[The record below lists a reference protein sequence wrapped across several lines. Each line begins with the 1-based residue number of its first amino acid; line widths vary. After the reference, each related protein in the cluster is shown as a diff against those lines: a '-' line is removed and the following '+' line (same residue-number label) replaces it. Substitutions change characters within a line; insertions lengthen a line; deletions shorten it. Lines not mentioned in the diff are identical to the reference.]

1 MLERTLH
8 AFADIHFPEGPAR
21 ARKAFGEATV
31 ELGEIPQLYDEV
43 HNPLSIGVR
52 VTSGTHGERSR
63 VEFVCPGRVVDPRAR
78 RPDTV
83 MRDTCPDKYAA
94 EGSAG
99 LGLTG
104 RWAGYTEGRGNAR
117 QSLARLVGA
126 TRTDDVQGRRVV
138 HLERMVFVVS
148 LLALGVVLAR
158 GRGRAALGAVTGI
171 AGAAGIVA
179 LSVGFVLL
187 VAFVRE
193 PLVPAVGPPAALGWG
208 GASVLAAVTGLAGL
222 VWLDSDSRDDGSTWV
237 AAAVGLLAIGSAWSL
252 ASPSSAVALA
262 RVASP
267 AGLVEL
273 LADRASLLT
282 GLDVQGLEGAIASLG
297 VGILAGA
304 CFTVVEPL
312 SQATVRLGLDIDA
325 RPRWPVILVVLAACA
340 LAWFEGPG
348 RAWLVLGVG
357 VCALL
362 ASAVSLTSRRIDGA
376 KVVVDLAV
384 HLGIGAVV
392 VWALFVTLQAGQA
405 TGGSF
410 FAVAVA
416 IVLALVSLGIALS
429 KPSAPE

>member
-1 MLERTLH
+1 
-8 AFADIHFPEGPAR
+8 
-21 ARKAFGEATV
+21 
-31 ELGEIPQLYDEV
+31 
-43 HNPLSIGVR
+43 
-52 VTSGTHGERSR
+52 
-63 VEFVCPGRVVDPRAR
+63 
-78 RPDTV
+78 
-83 MRDTCPDKYAA
+83 
-94 EGSAG
+94 
-99 LGLTG
+99 
-104 RWAGYTEGRGNAR
+104 
-117 QSLARLVGA
+117 
-126 TRTDDVQGRRVV
+126 
-138 HLERMVFVVS
+138 
-148 LLALGVVLAR
+148 
-158 GRGRAALGAVTGI
+158 
-171 AGAAGIVA
+171 
-179 LSVGFVLL
+179 
-187 VAFVRE
+187 
-193 PLVPAVGPPAALGWG
+193 
-208 GASVLAAVTGLAGL
+208 
-222 VWLDSDSRDDGSTWV
+222 
-237 AAAVGLLAIGSAWSL
+237 
-252 ASPSSAVALA
+252 
-262 RVASP
+262 
-267 AGLVEL
+267 LVEL